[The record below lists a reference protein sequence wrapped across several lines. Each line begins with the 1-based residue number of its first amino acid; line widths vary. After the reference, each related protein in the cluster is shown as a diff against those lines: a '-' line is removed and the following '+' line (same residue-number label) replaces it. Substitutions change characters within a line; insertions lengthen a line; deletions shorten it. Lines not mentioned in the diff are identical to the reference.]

1 MSRRV
6 LFIGICF
13 VFLNLG
19 CEKKE
24 PQEERAPA
32 VARSAFEVPEG
43 MAALRQGLAVY
54 ITTKPATVGEY
65 VAYLRATG
73 QAVPDPWQA
82 IQPRAAGANT
92 PLTGL
97 TRTEA
102 GWYAAS
108 ALKRLPTE
116 DEWKLAAS
124 VVGSRPYPWPQG
136 ATADTRSGEVFLVQ
150 DWAPGSDGERKAH
163 AAKEGLLE
171 TILAKCTAE
180 INAVRARLQ
189 EILDR
194 RTARREDLWR
204 QTKPGFFT
212 MLEKQKNVA
221 ELQAKREAL
230 ADVRTVLT
238 MVAREK
244 AKLAVKLNTADL
256 SAEAAEAE
264 AESYRQILAG
274 ARTKAQEVRQ
284 SLQEATRA
292 SQDEV
297 VALTR
302 RFEAVAAGEGD
313 AVTSATPEGVSGPP
327 RNMEQ
332 ATRMKHQFE
341 SALQQVQAAGPPFG
355 GVLDAD
361 DIKARTA
368 QLDEQLEQLAADQT
382 PSDETQTLREKVT
395 ALDESINQE
404 FLQEKLLF
412 QELDELAGLRARK
425 KGVEAKLNALKQA
438 LNRASGAAGV
448 PG

>member
-6 LFIGICF
+6 IFIGICF
-13 VFLNLG
+13 AFLILG

-32 VARSAFEVPEG
+32 VTRSAFEVPEG

-54 ITTKPATVGEY
+54 IATKPATVGQY

-82 IQPRAAGANT
+82 IQPGAAGANT
-92 PLTGL
+92 PVTGL

-102 GWYAAS
+102 GWHATW

-136 ATADTRSGEVFLVQ
+136 ATAGTRGGEIFLVQ
-150 DWAPGSDGERKAH
+150 DWAPGSDRERKAR
-163 AAKEGLLE
+163 AAREGLPG
-171 TILAKCTAE
+171 TILAECTAE

-189 EILDR
+189 EALAR
-194 RTARREDLWR
+194 QTARREDLWR

-212 MLEKQKNVA
+212 MLEKQKKVA
-221 ELQAKREAL
+221 ELLAKREAL
-230 ADVRTVLT
+230 ADVRAVLT
-238 MVAREK
+238 RVAREK
-244 AKLAVKLNTADL
+244 ARLAVKLQTADL
-256 SAEAAEAE
+256 SAEAADAE
-264 AESYRQILAG
+264 VESYRQILAD

-284 SLQEATRA
+284 ALQETTRA

-302 RFEAVAAGEGD
+302 RFEAVAAGEGA
-313 AVTSATPEGVSGPP
+313 AVTAAIPEGASSPP
-327 RNMEQ
+327 RNIEQ
-332 ATRMKHQFE
+332 ATSLKHQLE
-341 SALQQVQAAGPPFG
+341 SALQQAQAAGPPFG
-355 GVLDAD
+355 GALDAD

-368 QLDEQLEQLAADQT
+368 QLDEQLDQLAADQT
-382 PSDETQTLREKVT
+382 PSDETQTLRENVT
-395 ALDESINQE
+395 ALDESINRE

-412 QELDELAGLRARK
+412 QELDELAGLRARMK
-425 KGVEAKLNALKQA
+425 AVEAQLNALKQA

-448 PG
+448 AG